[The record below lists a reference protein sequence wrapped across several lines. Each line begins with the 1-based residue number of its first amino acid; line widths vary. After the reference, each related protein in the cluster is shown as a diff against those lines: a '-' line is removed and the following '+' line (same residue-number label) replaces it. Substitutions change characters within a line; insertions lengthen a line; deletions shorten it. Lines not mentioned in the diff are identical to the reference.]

1 MVLNTNYSSV
11 DALPT
16 FNSDAMSETDPLQ
29 HQEVMKAKNTISNT
43 RTPLFNRR
51 QLALRDRIMSRLLT
65 TSAPIRIR
73 SKIYPTLRTANPN
86 RVYVDSLYR
95 DKNNT
100 GHSVLVRPRITK
112 PTEIPAFLT
121 AKFPIMSR
129 NPNIEKYQFNRI
141 RTATPLSVIFRHSDE
156 DDRYS
161 MEDLALVV
169 SKDNQSAVVEKLLEI
184 TSGVQS
190 TTAIPSNISLKFS
203 NEQDS
208 LENLPI
214 GISWEPMKDGVSVV
228 VPSELDASIDNSP
241 ELPGEISTE
250 SEEDLYPVSRRT
262 LYLPLEQTVTVSQ
275 VQSTTATPWKA
286 SIGRFSDEQQDDI
299 SLEHI
304 GQHVA
309 RGISWEPIKEQ
320 MLIMPEA
327 EEMEDA
333 TEMVPRTEMPAD
345 FSIDDYTTTY

>member
-16 FNSDAMSETDPLQ
+16 FNSDAMRETDSLQ
-29 HQEVMKAKNTISNT
+29 HPVVMKAKNTISNT

-86 RVYVDSLYR
+86 RVYVDSLSR
-95 DKNNT
+95 NKNT

-184 TSGVQS
+184 TSGVQL

-214 GISWEPMKDGVSVV
+214 GISWEPMKDGVSLAVL
-228 VPSELDASIDNSP
+228 SELDASIDNSP

>member
-1 MVLNTNYSSV
+1 
-11 DALPT
+11 
-16 FNSDAMSETDPLQ
+16 
-29 HQEVMKAKNTISNT
+29 
-43 RTPLFNRR
+43 
-51 QLALRDRIMSRLLT
+51 
-65 TSAPIRIR
+65 
-73 SKIYPTLRTANPN
+73 
-86 RVYVDSLYR
+86 
-95 DKNNT
+95 
-100 GHSVLVRPRITK
+100 
-112 PTEIPAFLT
+112 
-121 AKFPIMSR
+121 
-129 NPNIEKYQFNRI
+129 
-141 RTATPLSVIFRHSDE
+141 
-156 DDRYS
+156 
-161 MEDLALVV
+161 
-169 SKDNQSAVVEKLLEI
+169 
-184 TSGVQS
+184 
-190 TTAIPSNISLKFS
+190 
-203 NEQDS
+203 
-208 LENLPI
+208 
-214 GISWEPMKDGVSVV
+214 MKDGVSLAVL
-228 VPSELDASIDNSP
+228 SELDASIDNSP